1 MTEREMMELAAKA
14 AGIELKPLE
23 VTNKTGDDRF
33 IGYMTDPSQCQR
45 GWFDPLNDDGDALR
59 LAVKL
64 NIHVLRYE
72 TMTTA
77 RPLFG
82 IFGYDERD
90 DGDPYAATRLAIFR
104 AAVEIGRGM

>member
-1 MTEREMMELAAKA
+1 MTEREQLELAAKA
-14 AGIELKPLE
+14 AGYDVVQYSEYSGLQ
-23 VTNKTGDDRF
+23 
-33 IGYMTDPSQCQR
+33 IGSEWWNP
-45 GWFDPLNDDGDALR
+45 PKNDGDALR

-82 IFGYDERD
+82 SFGCDERD

-104 AAVEIGRGM
+104 AAAEIGRGM